1 MPRPAAWEPAGARV
15 EVPKVSPFP
24 LQPHSHTQPIEAA
37 GLCRDYQPKHRSTTG
52 AVRRTGTAGV
62 HRQLPADN
70 QRSNH
75 RSATPCRQDRRRSDA
90 LPLQPALPE
99 PPPPTP
105 GRAKVTRTPSGRP
118 APPPAGSRGPP
129 LTPHRPRAAPPPCPA
144 RGARWDMESRPGGLA
159 RSAGRRA
166 LQIPG
171 CLARRAVSSET
182 RRCGWGG
189 GEGVQPCL
197 LPWRPARGPGAV
209 KTTLPVVPRAAGGM
223 EGRVAERLRGALGPL
238 GFEVHAFKVLA
249 SRAVTSPAV
258 TSGGVTSLCPEV
270 GGNAGRWR
278 CPEPAVTPAAA
289 EGSGAGPSAPGEW
302 PALCFPRLGRV
313 GSGRGEAARP
323 PGSRLPPAQTGR
335 APVLRSRPTAG
346 GTASPAAGG
355 CLPLLRAPLRLAP
368 PAQLRDEATRLR
380 TAAGPETTPPP
391 PPPLSRG
398 AAGTPAA
405 GAVNGAAVASGEWGA
420 PLCSPGPGRGSSG
433 AWQRS

>member
-1 MPRPAAWEPAGARV
+1 MVG
-15 EVPKVSPFP
+15 
-24 LQPHSHTQPIEAA
+24 
-37 GLCRDYQPKHRSTTG
+37 
-52 AVRRTGTAGV
+52 GV
-62 HRQLPADN
+62 
-70 QRSNH
+70 
-75 RSATPCRQDRRRSDA
+75 
-90 LPLQPALPE
+90 
-99 PPPPTP
+99 
-105 GRAKVTRTPSGRP
+105 
-118 APPPAGSRGPP
+118 
-129 LTPHRPRAAPPPCPA
+129 
-144 RGARWDMESRPGGLA
+144 
-159 RSAGRRA
+159 
-166 LQIPG
+166 
-171 CLARRAVSSET
+171 
-182 RRCGWGG
+182 

-313 GSGRGEAARP
+313 GSGRV
-323 PGSRLPPAQTGR
+323 GSGG
-335 APVLRSRPTAG
+335 G
-346 GTASPAAGG
+346 GTAARFPPPACADRTSP
-355 CLPLLRAPLRLAP
+355 RAPLAADGRRHCLPGRRRLPAVAPFRLAP

-405 GAVNGAAVASGEWGA
+405 GAANGAAVASEEWGA